1 MSRRLFEGNYAE
13 KEMSAGLKMS
23 AYQRALLLS
32 GVKCPNS
39 TISIEEGQRIV
50 TALEKFQNV
59 PKATYEEIWKRMLTL
74 KGKSEKDGEK
84 ICLRMKRDKIVI
96 NKIKKVS
103 NTFFF
108 KKSLKKKS
116 DPQIE

>member
-1 MSRRLFEGNYAE
+1 MSTLGQKSVLSFRDFQQLFAKSMLKGAFFNLSRRLFEGNYAE

-32 GVKCPNS
+32 GIKCPNS

-59 PKATYEEIWKRMLTL
+59 PKVTYEEI
-74 KGKSEKDGEK
+74 
-84 ICLRMKRDKIVI
+84 
-96 NKIKKVS
+96 
-103 NTFFF
+103 
-108 KKSLKKKS
+108 
-116 DPQIE
+116 